1 MYIQF
6 KNDVYDCAPDG
17 ILNINWGC
25 LTFMSL
31 TTPLF
36 FVTNNASGEVPV
48 VETECEN

>member
-25 LTFMSL
+25 LIFMSL

-36 FVTNNASGEVPV
+36 FVTNNASGEV